1 MFIRWSV
8 SIYIICS
15 SITRYTGSPGV
26 KGRSA
31 SPSVVDGEW
40 VGGVRIKNEGEMDG
54 RCVGFHSIYEVC

>member
-1 MFIRWSV
+1 ML
-8 SIYIICS
+8 ICS